1 MIYHLNGE
9 LVLCDMT
16 LAVIDCGGVG
26 YKLFITGNTLG
37 KIADKVGQRIKL
49 YTYMKVSEDA
59 VDLYGFFDEEELDTF
74 KLLISVSGV
83 GAKFALSILS
93 LMTPA
98 KLAAAIASAD
108 AKAIAKAQGVGPKI
122 AQRIILELKDK
133 LAKQSYSIDEDTGEV
148 FGGGN
153 VDNNMADAIDT
164 LLVLGYKRTEATAAL
179 KGIDASLPLEEIIRL
194 ALKKMAK

>member
-1 MIYHLNGE
+1 MFYHLNGE

-16 LAVIDCGGVG
+16 VAVIDCGGVG
-26 YKLFITGNTLG
+26 YKLLISGNTLG
-37 KIADKVGQRIKL
+37 KISGKVGEKVKL
-49 YTYMKVSEDA
+49 FTYMKVSEDA
-59 VDLYGFFDEEELDTF
+59 VDLYGFADEDELETF

-93 LMTPA
+93 LMTPSR
-98 KLAAAIASAD
+98 LAMAIGAGD

-133 LAKQSYSIDEDTGEV
+133 MAKQIAVDTDTGEV
-148 FGGGN
+148 ITEEPVG
-153 VDNNMADAIDT
+153 NNMSDAIDT
-164 LLVLGYKRTEATAAL
+164 LIVLGYKRGEASAAL
-179 KGIDASLPLEEIIRL
+179 KGIDPKLPLEEVIRL

>member
-16 LAVIDCGGVG
+16 VAVIDCGGVG
-26 YKLFITGNTLG
+26 YKLLISGNTLG
-37 KIADKVGQRIKL
+37 KISGKVGEKVKL
-49 YTYMKVSEDA
+49 FTYMKVSEDA
-59 VDLYGFFDEEELDTF
+59 VDLYGFADEDELETF

-93 LMTPA
+93 LMTPSR
-98 KLAAAIASAD
+98 LAVAIGAGD
-108 AKAIAKAQGVGPKI
+108 AKSIAKAQGVGPKI

-133 LAKQSYSIDEDTGEV
+133 MAKQIAVDTDTGEV
-148 FGGGN
+148 LADEPVG
-153 VDNNMADAIDT
+153 NNMSDAIDT
-164 LLVLGYKRTEATAAL
+164 LIVLGYKRGEAAAAL
-179 KGIDASLPLEEIIRL
+179 KGIDPKLPLEEVIRL

>member
-16 LAVIDCGGVG
+16 VAVIDCGGVG
-26 YKLFITGNTLG
+26 YKLLISGNTLG
-37 KIADKVGQRIKL
+37 KISGRVGEKVKL
-49 YTYMKVSEDA
+49 FTYMKVSEDA
-59 VDLYGFFDEEELDTF
+59 VDLYGFADEDELETF

-93 LMTPA
+93 LMTPSR
-98 KLAAAIASAD
+98 LAAAIGAGD

-133 LAKQSYSIDEDTGEV
+133 MAKQIAVDTDTGEV
-148 FGGGN
+148 LTEEPVG
-153 VDNNMADAIDT
+153 NNMSDAIDT
-164 LLVLGYKRTEATAAL
+164 LIVLGYKRGEAAAAL
-179 KGIDASLPLEEIIRL
+179 KGIDPKLPLEEVIRL

>member
-26 YKLFITGNTLG
+26 YKLLISGNTLG
-37 KIADKVGQRIKL
+37 KISDRVGERVKL
-49 YTYMKVSEDA
+49 FTYMKVSEDA
-59 VDLYGFFDEEELDTF
+59 VDLYGFADEDELETF

-93 LMTPA
+93 LMTPSR
-98 KLAAAIASAD
+98 LAAAIGAGD
-108 AKAIAKAQGVGPKI
+108 AKAIAKAQGVGPKT

-133 LAKQSYSIDEDTGEV
+133 MAKQITVDTDTGEV
-148 FGGGN
+148 ITEEPAG
-153 VDNNMADAIDT
+153 NNMSDAIDT
-164 LLVLGYKRTEATAAL
+164 LIVLGYKRGEATAAL
-179 KGIDASLPLEEIIRL
+179 KGIDPKLSLEEVIRL
-194 ALKKMAK
+194 ALKKLAK

>member
-16 LAVIDCGGVG
+16 VAVIDCGGVG
-26 YKLFITGNTLG
+26 YKLLISGNTLG
-37 KIADKVGQRIKL
+37 KISGKIGEKVKL
-49 YTYMKVSEDA
+49 FTYMKVSEDA
-59 VDLYGFFDEEELDTF
+59 VDLYGFADEDELETF

-93 LMTPA
+93 LMTPSR
-98 KLAAAIASAD
+98 LAMAIGAGD

-133 LAKQSYSIDEDTGEV
+133 MAKQIAADTDTGEV
-148 FGGGN
+148 FTEEPAG
-153 VDNNMADAIDT
+153 NNMSDAIDT
-164 LLVLGYKRTEATAAL
+164 LIVLGYKRGEATAAL
-179 KGIDASLPLEEIIRL
+179 KGIDPKLPLEEVIRL

>member
-1 MIYHLNGE
+1 MLYHLNGE

-16 LAVIDCGGVG
+16 VAVIDCAGVG
-26 YKLFITGNTLG
+26 YKLLISGNTLG
-37 KIADKVGQRIKL
+37 KISGKVGERVKL
-49 YTYMKVSEDA
+49 FTYMKVSEDA
-59 VDLYGFFDEEELDTF
+59 VDLYGFADEDELETF

-93 LMTPA
+93 LMTPSR
-98 KLAAAIASAD
+98 LAMAIGAGD

-133 LAKQSYSIDEDTGEV
+133 MAKQITVDTDTGEV
-148 FGGGN
+148 FTEEPAGN
-153 VDNNMADAIDT
+153 NISDAIDT
-164 LLVLGYKRTEATAAL
+164 LIVLGYKRGEAAAAL
-179 KGIDASLPLEEIIRL
+179 KGIDASLPLEEVIRL

>member
-16 LAVIDCGGVG
+16 VAVIDCGGVG
-26 YKLFITGNTLG
+26 YKLLISGNTLG
-37 KIADKVGQRIKL
+37 KISGKVGEKVKL
-49 YTYMKVSEDA
+49 FTYMKVSEDA
-59 VDLYGFFDEEELDTF
+59 VDLYGFADEDELETF

-98 KLAAAIASAD
+98 RLAMAIGAGD

-133 LAKQSYSIDEDTGEV
+133 MAKQIAVDTDTGEV
-148 FGGGN
+148 LADEPVG
-153 VDNNMADAIDT
+153 NNMSDAIDT
-164 LLVLGYKRTEATAAL
+164 LIVLGYKRGEAAAAL
-179 KGIDASLPLEEIIRL
+179 KGIDPKLPLEEVIRL

>member
-16 LAVIDCGGVG
+16 VAVIDCGGVG
-26 YKLFITGNTLG
+26 YKLLISGKTLG
-37 KIADKVGQRIKL
+37 KISGKVGEKVKL
-49 YTYMKVSEDA
+49 FTYMKVSEDA
-59 VDLYGFFDEEELDTF
+59 VDLYGFADEDELETF

-93 LMTPA
+93 LMTPSR
-98 KLAAAIASAD
+98 LAMAIGAGD

-133 LAKQSYSIDEDTGEV
+133 MAKQLAVDTDTGEV
-148 FGGGN
+148 MVEESVG
-153 VDNNMADAIDT
+153 DNMSDAIDT
-164 LLVLGYKRTEATAAL
+164 LIVLGYKRGEAVAAL
-179 KGIDASLPLEEIIRL
+179 KGIDAKLPLEDVIRL
-194 ALKKMAK
+194 ALKKLAK

>member
-1 MIYHLNGE
+1 MFYHLNGE

-16 LAVIDCGGVG
+16 VAVIDCSGVG
-26 YKLFITGNTLG
+26 YKLLISGNTLG
-37 KIADKVGQRIKL
+37 KISDKVGERVKL
-49 YTYMKVSEDA
+49 FTYMKVSEDA
-59 VDLYGFFDEEELDTF
+59 VDLYGFADEDELETF

-93 LMTPA
+93 LMTPSR
-98 KLAAAIASAD
+98 LAMAIGAGD

-133 LAKQSYSIDEDTGEV
+133 MAKQIAVDTDTGEV
-148 FGGGN
+148 IVEEAVG
-153 VDNNMADAIDT
+153 DNMSDAIDT
-164 LLVLGYKRTEATAAL
+164 LLVLGYKRGEAAAAL
-179 KGIDASLPLEEIIRL
+179 KGIDPKLPLEEVIRL

>member
-16 LAVIDCGGVG
+16 VAVIDCGGVG
-26 YKLFITGNTLG
+26 YKLLISGNTLG
-37 KIADKVGQRIKL
+37 KISGRVGEKVKL
-49 YTYMKVSEDA
+49 FTYMKVSEDA
-59 VDLYGFFDEEELDTF
+59 VDLYGFADEDELETF

-93 LMTPA
+93 LMTPSR
-98 KLAAAIASAD
+98 LAMAIGAGD

-133 LAKQSYSIDEDTGEV
+133 MAKQIAVDTDTGEV
-148 FGGGN
+148 LSDEPVG
-153 VDNNMADAIDT
+153 NNMSDAIDT
-164 LLVLGYKRTEATAAL
+164 LIVLGYKRGEAAAAL
-179 KGIDASLPLEEIIRL
+179 KGIDPKLPLEEVIRL

>member
-1 MIYHLNGE
+1 MFYHLNGE

-16 LAVIDCGGVG
+16 VAVIDCGGVG
-26 YKLFITGNTLG
+26 YKLLISGNTLG
-37 KIADKVGQRIKL
+37 KISGKVGEKVKL
-49 YTYMKVSEDA
+49 FTYMKVSEDA
-59 VDLYGFFDEEELDTF
+59 VDLYGFADEDELETF

-93 LMTPA
+93 LMTPSR
-98 KLAAAIASAD
+98 LAMAIGAGD

-133 LAKQSYSIDEDTGEV
+133 MAKQIAVDTDTGEV
-148 FGGGN
+148 MTEEPAG
-153 VDNNMADAIDT
+153 NNMSDAIDT
-164 LLVLGYKRTEATAAL
+164 LIVLGYKRGEAAAAL
-179 KGIDASLPLEEIIRL
+179 KGIDPKLPLEEVIRL

>member
-26 YKLFITGNTLG
+26 YKLLISGNTLG
-37 KIADKVGQRIKL
+37 KISDRVGERVKL
-49 YTYMKVSEDA
+49 FTYMKVSEDA
-59 VDLYGFFDEEELDTF
+59 VDLYGFADEDELETF

-93 LMTPA
+93 LMTPSR
-98 KLAAAIASAD
+98 LAAAIGAGD
-108 AKAIAKAQGVGPKI
+108 AKAIAKAQGVGPKT

-133 LAKQSYSIDEDTGEV
+133 MAKQITVDTDTGEV
-148 FGGGN
+148 ITEEPAG
-153 VDNNMADAIDT
+153 NNMSDAIDT
-164 LLVLGYKRTEATAAL
+164 LIVLGYKRGEATAAL
-179 KGIDASLPLEEIIRL
+179 KGIDPKLPLEEVIRL
-194 ALKKMAK
+194 ALKKLAK

>member
-16 LAVIDCGGVG
+16 VAVIDCGGVG
-26 YKLFITGNTLG
+26 YKLLISGNTLG
-37 KIADKVGQRIKL
+37 KISGKVGEKVKL
-49 YTYMKVSEDA
+49 FTYMKVSEDA
-59 VDLYGFFDEEELDTF
+59 VDLYGFADEDELETF

-93 LMTPA
+93 LMTPSR
-98 KLAAAIASAD
+98 LAMAIGAGD

-133 LAKQSYSIDEDTGEV
+133 MAKQISVDTDTGEV
-148 FGGGN
+148 ISEEAVG
-153 VDNNMADAIDT
+153 DNMSDAIDT
-164 LLVLGYKRTEATAAL
+164 LIVLGYKRGEAVAAL
-179 KGIDASLPLEEIIRL
+179 KGIDSKLPLEDVIRL
-194 ALKKMAK
+194 ALKKLAK

>member
-1 MIYHLNGE
+1 MIYHLHGE

-16 LAVIDCGGVG
+16 VAVIDCGGVG
-26 YKLFITGNTLG
+26 YKLLISGNTLG
-37 KIADKVGQRIKL
+37 KISGKVGEKVKL
-49 YTYMKVSEDA
+49 FTYMKVSEDA
-59 VDLYGFFDEEELDTF
+59 VDLYGFADEDELETF

-93 LMTPA
+93 LMTPSR
-98 KLAAAIASAD
+98 LAMAIGAGD

-133 LAKQSYSIDEDTGEV
+133 MAKQIAVDTDTGEV
-148 FGGGN
+148 MTEEPAG
-153 VDNNMADAIDT
+153 NNMSDAIDT
-164 LLVLGYKRTEATAAL
+164 LIVLGYKRGEAAAAL
-179 KGIDASLPLEEIIRL
+179 KGIDPKLPLEEVIRL

>member
-1 MIYHLNGE
+1 MLYHLNGE

-16 LAVIDCGGVG
+16 VAVIDCSGVG

-37 KIADKVGQRIKL
+37 KISGRIGEKVKL

-59 VDLYGFFDEEELDTF
+59 VDLYGFADEEELETF

-83 GAKFALSILS
+83 GAKFAVSILS

-98 KLAAAIASAD
+98 RLAAAIAAAD

-133 LAKQSYSIDEDTGEV
+133 MAKQSISVDEDTGEV
-148 FGGGN
+148 FMAGDVN
-153 VDNNMADAIDT
+153 ANMSDAIDT
-164 LLVLGYKRTEATAAL
+164 LLVLGYKRAEATAAL

>member
-16 LAVIDCGGVG
+16 VAVIDCGGVG
-26 YKLFITGNTLG
+26 YKLLISGNTLG
-37 KIADKVGQRIKL
+37 KISGKVGEKVKL
-49 YTYMKVSEDA
+49 FTYMKVSEDA
-59 VDLYGFFDEEELDTF
+59 VDLYGFADEDELETF

-93 LMTPA
+93 LMTPSR
-98 KLAAAIASAD
+98 LAMAIGAGD

-133 LAKQSYSIDEDTGEV
+133 MAKQIAVDTDTGEV
-148 FGGGN
+148 LSDEPVG
-153 VDNNMADAIDT
+153 NNMSDAIDT
-164 LLVLGYKRTEATAAL
+164 LIVLGYKRGEAAAAL
-179 KGIDASLPLEEIIRL
+179 KGIDPKLPLEEVIRL

>member
-1 MIYHLNGE
+1 MFYHLNGE

-16 LAVIDCGGVG
+16 VAVIDCGGVG
-26 YKLFITGNTLG
+26 YKLLISGNTLG
-37 KIADKVGQRIKL
+37 KISGKVGEKVKL
-49 YTYMKVSEDA
+49 FTYMKVSEDA
-59 VDLYGFFDEEELDTF
+59 VDLYGFADEDELETF

-93 LMTPA
+93 LMTPSR
-98 KLAAAIASAD
+98 LAMAIGAGD

-133 LAKQSYSIDEDTGEV
+133 MAKQIAVDTDTGEV
-148 FGGGN
+148 ISEEPNG
-153 VDNNMADAIDT
+153 DIMSDAIDT
-164 LLVLGYKRTEATAAL
+164 LIVLGYKRGEAVAAL
-179 KGIDASLPLEEIIRL
+179 KGVDPSLPLEEVIRL

>member
-16 LAVIDCGGVG
+16 VAVIDCGGVG
-26 YKLFITGNTLG
+26 YKLLISGNTLG
-37 KIADKVGQRIKL
+37 KISGKVGEKVKL
-49 YTYMKVSEDA
+49 FTYMKVSEDA
-59 VDLYGFFDEEELDTF
+59 VDLYGFADEDELETF

-93 LMTPA
+93 LMTPSR
-98 KLAAAIASAD
+98 LAMAIGAGD

-133 LAKQSYSIDEDTGEV
+133 VAKQIAVDTETGEV
-148 FGGGN
+148 FTEEPTG
-153 VDNNMADAIDT
+153 NNMSDAIDT
-164 LLVLGYKRTEATAAL
+164 LIVLGYKRGEAVAAL
-179 KGIDASLPLEEIIRL
+179 KGIDPKLPLEEVIRL
-194 ALKKMAK
+194 ALKKLAKQ

>member
-16 LAVIDCGGVG
+16 VAVIDCAGVG
-26 YKLFITGNTLG
+26 YKLLISGNTLG
-37 KIADKVGQRIKL
+37 KISGKVGEKVKL
-49 YTYMKVSEDA
+49 FTYMKVSEDA
-59 VDLYGFFDEEELDTF
+59 VDLYGFADEDELETF

-93 LMTPA
+93 LMTPSR
-98 KLAAAIASAD
+98 LAMAIGAGD

-133 LAKQSYSIDEDTGEV
+133 MAKQIAVDTDTGEV
-148 FGGGN
+148 LVEEPVG
-153 VDNNMADAIDT
+153 NNMSDAIDT
-164 LLVLGYKRTEATAAL
+164 LIVLGYKRGEATAAL
-179 KGIDASLPLEEIIRL
+179 KGIDPKLPLEEVIRL

>member
-16 LAVIDCGGVG
+16 AAVIDCTGVG
-26 YKLFITGNTLG
+26 YKLLISGNTLG
-37 KIADKVGQRIKL
+37 KISGKVGERVKL
-49 YTYMKVSEDA
+49 FTYMKVSEDA
-59 VDLYGFFDEEELDTF
+59 VDLYGFADEDELETF

-93 LMTPA
+93 LMTPS
-98 KLAAAIASAD
+98 KLAMAIGAGD

-133 LAKQSYSIDEDTGEV
+133 MAKQIAVDTDTGEV
-148 FGGGN
+148 MVEESVG
-153 VDNNMADAIDT
+153 DNMSDAIDT
-164 LLVLGYKRTEATAAL
+164 LIVLGYKRGEAVAAL
-179 KGIDASLPLEEIIRL
+179 KGIDPKLPLEDVIRL
-194 ALKKMAK
+194 ALKKLAK

>member
-16 LAVIDCGGVG
+16 VAVIDCGGVG
-26 YKLFITGNTLG
+26 YKLLISGNTLG
-37 KIADKVGQRIKL
+37 KISDKVGERVKL
-49 YTYMKVSEDA
+49 FTYMKVSEDA
-59 VDLYGFFDEEELDTF
+59 VDLYGFADEDELETF

-93 LMTPA
+93 LMTPSR
-98 KLAAAIASAD
+98 LAMAIGAGD

-133 LAKQSYSIDEDTGEV
+133 MAKQIAVDIDTGEV
-148 FGGGN
+148 IAEEPVG
-153 VDNNMADAIDT
+153 NNMSDAIDT
-164 LLVLGYKRTEATAAL
+164 LIVLGYKRGEAVSAL
-179 KGIDASLPLEEIIRL
+179 KGIDPKLPLEDVIRL
-194 ALKKMAK
+194 ALKKLAK